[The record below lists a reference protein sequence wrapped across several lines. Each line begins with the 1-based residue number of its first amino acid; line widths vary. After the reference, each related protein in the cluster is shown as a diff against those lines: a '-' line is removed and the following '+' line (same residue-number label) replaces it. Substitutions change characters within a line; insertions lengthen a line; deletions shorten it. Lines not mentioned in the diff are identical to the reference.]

1 MSAHL
6 HIHESRTELFEQAA
20 NHIVSRIQ
28 SVLEGNPACH
38 LALAGGDTPRGLY
51 SVLAQEPYRGQIEWQ
66 RLHLYFGDERC
77 VGPEHHESNFRMVR
91 ENLLQQVPVPESN
104 IHRII
109 GELPPEQ
116 AAADYAR
123 TIASQLPHISGLPQF
138 DLVLLGM
145 GRDGHT
151 ASLFPRTPILN
162 ETQRTVAPVFV
173 ERMNSWR
180 ISLTLPVLNNAAEI
194 MLLVTGEKKADV
206 LRHVLQNIP
215 HAEPLPVQRLTNGGR
230 IHWFIDLAAAK
241 QL

>member
-6 HIHESRTELFEQAA
+6 HIHESIGELFEQAA
-20 NHIVSRIQ
+20 AHIVNRVQ
-28 SVLEGNPACH
+28 QVLDHSPACH
-38 LALAGGDTPRGLY
+38 LALAGGETPRGLY
-51 SVLAQEPYRGQIEWQ
+51 RVLAQEPYRGQVDWQ

-77 VGPEHHESNFRMVR
+77 VGPEHLESNFHMVR
-91 ENLLQQVPVPESN
+91 ESLLESVPIPEAN
-104 IHRII
+104 IHRIA

-116 AAADYAR
+116 AADEYAR
-123 TIASQLPHISGLPQF
+123 TLRTRLPQVSGLPQF
-138 DLVLLGM
+138 DLILLGM

-151 ASLFPRTPILN
+151 ASLFPHTPILD
-162 ETQRTVAPVFV
+162 EKVHIVAPVFV

-194 MLLVTGEKKADV
+194 MMLVTGEKKADV

-215 HAEPLPVQRLTNGGR
+215 HAEPLPVQQLTNGSR